1 LYFSRATALENPVVI
16 MLWPVLAFNQYII
29 KLRFNDSVAKCL
41 HVVIMVSV
49 KRLNLEEEV
58 AA

>member
-1 LYFSRATALENPVVI
+1 
-16 MLWPVLAFNQYII
+16 LAFNQYII
-29 KLRFNDSVAKCL
+29 KLRFSDSVAKCL
-41 HVVIMVSV
+41 QVVIMFAL